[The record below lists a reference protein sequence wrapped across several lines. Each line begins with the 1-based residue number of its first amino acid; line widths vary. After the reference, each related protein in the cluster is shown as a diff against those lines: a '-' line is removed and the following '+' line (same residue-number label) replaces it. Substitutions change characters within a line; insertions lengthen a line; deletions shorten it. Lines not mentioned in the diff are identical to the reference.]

1 MQEIKDLLFKENSAY
16 LALWAMLSAK
26 ELFNATVLNF
36 VIKVDIFV
44 DTLGAIFGSYFILVI
59 ASQLCVIL
67 NILGDNDYFLSQAD
81 WNVLTLYF

>member
-36 VIKVDIFV
+36 VINVKMFADI
-44 DTLGAIFGSYFILVI
+44 LGTIFGFYFILVI

>member
-36 VIKVDIFV
+36 VINVKMFADI
-44 DTLGAIFGSYFILVI
+44 LGTIFGFYFILVI
-59 ASQLCVIL
+59 ASLLCVIL

>member
-1 MQEIKDLLFKENSAY
+1 
-16 LALWAMLSAK
+16 MLSAK

-36 VIKVDIFV
+36 VIDVNIFANI
-44 DTLGAIFGSYFILVI
+44 LGAIFGFYFILVI
-59 ASQLCVIL
+59 ASLLCVIL